1 MNQPRG
7 ARILIVDD
15 DQGLVSVISRVV
27 VKMGH
32 IPVKAYDGD
41 EGWRRFQEG
50 RFDMV
55 ITDLNMPGMDGME
68 LARRVHGKDEKV
80 ATLIITGYGTIS
92 SADEALR
99 HGVYDYLT
107 KPFKTNVLEDMII
120 RVLERRALVKR
131 SVLRRRLALGAIL
144 FGSILLLLIFLQKN

>member
-15 DQGLVSVISRVV
+15 DQELVSVISEVI

-32 IPVKAYDGD
+32 IPVKAYDGN
-41 EGWRRFQEG
+41 EGWRRFQER

-68 LARRVHGKDEKV
+68 LAKRALGKDAKV
-80 ATLIITGYGTIS
+80 AALIITGYGTIS
-92 SADEALR
+92 SAGEALR
-99 HGVYDYLT
+99 HGVCDYLT
-107 KPFKTNVLEDMII
+107 KPFKTNVLEG
-120 RVLERRALVKR
+120 RVTKALERRALVKQ
-131 SVLRRRLALGAIL
+131 SDLRRRLALGAIL
-144 FGSILLLLIFLQKN
+144 FGFVLLLLFFLRKF

>member
-15 DQGLVSVISRVV
+15 DQELVLVISEVIA
-27 VKMGH
+27 KMGH
-32 IPVKAYDGD
+32 IPVKAYGGD

-55 ITDLNMPGMDGME
+55 ITDLNMPGVDGME
-68 LARRVHGKDEKV
+68 LAGRVHGKDAKV
-80 ATLIITGYGTIS
+80 AILIITGYGTIS
-92 SADEALR
+92 SAGEALR

-107 KPFKTNVLEDMII
+107 KPFKTNVLEDGVI
-120 RVLERRALVKR
+120 RALERRALVKR
-131 SVLRRRLALGAIL
+131 SDLRRRLALGAIL
-144 FGSILLLLIFLQKN
+144 FAFVLLFLFFLQKI